1 MFSAFDMLF
10 NPGRKHTDDERS
22 RLELTREDV
31 GDGDPGHGPVD
42 LRSGKVTVRVTTS
55 GLVPPTTE
63 NTPEETLDPPAP
75 EPRAVTDPG
84 AWRI

>member
-1 MFSAFDMLF
+1 MLF
-10 NPGRKHTDDERS
+10 NPGRKHTEDEHS

-31 GDGDPGHGPVD
+31 GDGDPGHGPID
-42 LRSGKVTVRVTTS
+42 LRSGKVTVRVTTA
-55 GLVPPTTE
+55 GLVPPTME
-63 NTPEETLDPPAP
+63 NTPEETVDPPAP

>member
-10 NPGRKHTDDERS
+10 NPGRKHTEDERS

-31 GDGDPGHGPVD
+31 GDGDPGHGAID
-42 LRSGKVTVRVTTS
+42 LRSGKVTVRVAH
-55 GLVPPTTE
+55 GAAVPPTTDD
-63 NTPEETLDPPAP
+63 TPEEEPGPPAP